1 MAGSEESVRDIILEL
16 RTEIIV
22 TPSEGRSWRTVGGGT
37 SRATVGL
44 RQLII
49 IVLST
54 MALC

>member
-16 RTEIIV
+16 GTEIIV

-49 IVLST
+49 VVLWPT
-54 MALC
+54 LC